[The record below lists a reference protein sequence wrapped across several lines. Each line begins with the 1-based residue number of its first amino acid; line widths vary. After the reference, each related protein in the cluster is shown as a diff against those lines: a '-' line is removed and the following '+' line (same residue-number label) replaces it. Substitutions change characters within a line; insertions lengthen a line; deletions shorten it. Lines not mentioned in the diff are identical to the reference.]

1 MVNKDFWKGKR
12 VFITGHTGFKGSWLS
27 LWLHFL
33 GTEVTGYSLGPPTD
47 PSLFVLADLAKR
59 IRSIEGD
66 IRDFQSLLGSMH
78 QCRPEVVIHMAAQ
91 AIVRKSY
98 KDPLETYS
106 TNIMGT
112 VNLLEAIRRTGGVKV
127 TVNVTSD
134 KCYENK
140 EWMWGYRET
149 DPMGGFDPYASS
161 KGCAELITAAYRR
174 SFFNPSEI
182 EKHGV
187 GVASVRAGNVI
198 GGGDWAVDR
207 LIPDIMTSFL
217 NGKPVFIRSPK
228 AIRPWQH
235 VLDPLSGYLLLVE
248 KLYKQRPEFADSWN
262 FGPLDDDSKPV
273 SWIVEHIAALWG
285 NGARFEIDQNDNPH
299 EATYLKLDCTKAKN
313 LLGWKPRVDI
323 HQALDWTVSW
333 YKQYKDNPYS
343 VYDFTLYQI
352 HQYEKLVAYE

>member
-1 MVNKDFWKGKR
+1 MVNRDFWKGKR
-12 VFITGHTGFKGSWLS
+12 VFVTGHTGFKGSWLS
-27 LWLHFL
+27 LWLHSL
-33 GTEVTGYSLGPPTD
+33 GAEVTGYSLAPPTD
-47 PSLFVLADLAKR
+47 PSLFALADLAKR

-66 IRDFQSLLGSMH
+66 IRDFQSLLGSMN

-106 TNIMGT
+106 TNVMGT

-127 TVNVTSD
+127 AVNVTSD

-140 EWMWGYRET
+140 EWLWGYRET

-217 NGKPVFIRSPK
+217 NGKPVLIRSPK

-248 KLYKQRPEFADSWN
+248 KLYKQRPEFADAWN

-313 LLGWKPRVDI
+313 LLGWKPRLDI